1 MKKVVINVPDDCEV
15 QVVRKEAKFKFN
27 IEVKPVIRTY
37 QDLIDNA
44 KIIKGYF
51 ISSANASI
59 VKYGSAICRD
69 RGKRVASSEKVAKS
83 MLAMAMISQLMP
95 YYGGAITDEEWAND
109 NILKYRIVR
118 VGSHIMALKS
128 TTSCS
133 FLAFHTPEQRDNFL
147 KYNYELVKDYLML

>member
-1 MKKVVINVPDDCEV
+1 
-15 QVVRKEAKFKFN
+15 
-27 IEVKPVIRTY
+27 
-37 QDLIDNA
+37 
-44 KIIKGYF
+44 
-51 ISSANASI
+51 
-59 VKYGSAICRD
+59 
-69 RGKRVASSEKVAKS
+69 
-83 MLAMAMISQLMP
+83 MLAMSMISMLMP